1 MGRKKDRWRELD
13 ALIFQLQKRHGPRA
27 LRRRASPVVE
37 TPHVSTGFDALDT
50 ALGIGGVPRGRI
62 TECIGGYTSGKTT
75 VVLKTMAQ
83 ATGLGDAVA
92 FIDLERTFNP
102 DYAQRAGV
110 NLSRVILPPA
120 EDPLQALEITRY
132 LVTERGIGMVV
143 FNDVANLIGQDGA
156 AAWLSATLRQIT
168 GALHQ
173 SHCALVFLTTPWHQ
187 KVSPG
192 DYPGGFAPSPGSGRG
207 LAHFAGVR
215 LGFEMTRPLRR
226 RDGTRGFRV
235 QVQVLKNK
243 LAAPARKP
251 VTLDIFF
258 NGTVES
264 NGIM

>member
-1 MGRKKDRWRELD
+1 MGRKKDKWRELD
-13 ALIFQLQKRHGPRA
+13 ALIFQLQKRHGPQA
-27 LRRRASPVVE
+27 LRRHASPTVE

-50 ALGIGGVPRGRI
+50 ALGIGGIPRGRI
-62 TECIGGYTSGKTT
+62 TECIGSYTSGKTT

-83 ATGLGDAVA
+83 ATSVGDAVA

-110 NLSRVILPPA
+110 NLSRVVLPPA
-120 EDPLQALEITRY
+120 EDPLQALEVTRY
-132 LVTERGIGMVV
+132 LVTERGISMVV
-143 FNDVANLIGQDGA
+143 FNDVANLADQDHA
-156 AAWLSATLRQIT
+156 AAWLSATLRQIAA
-168 GALHQ
+168 ALHQ
-173 SHCALVFLTTPWHQ
+173 SHCALVLLTTPWH
-187 KVSPG
+187 KNVSPG
-192 DYPGGFAPSPGSGRG
+192 DYPSGFA
-207 LAHFAGVR
+207 LAHFASIR

-226 RDGTRGFRV
+226 RDGRRGFRV